1 MNIAILI
8 GVSNYKNGIPNLPGS
23 KNDILQ
29 FDELIRNTKKYD
41 EILSISTET
50 DSSNVKDKLA
60 SFINGKKGVEIN
72 ELLFYFSGHGDFSND
87 EFYYI
92 LSDFSFDKRTQTSLE
107 NSELDNLIKS
117 LTPKLVIKIVDAC
130 HSGVNYIKDVAS
142 IDSYIKSTSNQFQN
156 CYFLYS
162 SLNAQS
168 SFQGNKFS
176 FFTLS
181 FINAVKHHQQKEI
194 RYKDIIDYIS
204 DNFTSFPEQT
214 PFFVTQ
220 ADFTEIFCVKKPEL
234 NKFLEQIPETFHP
247 NNEENED
254 IDKYT
259 SIEELVKSDAKK
271 NLSLNEV
278 HEILQKIKETV
289 DNFTLAKEIE
299 NLYQFKFYYQ
309 KYTPS
314 YYVNCVKVGQFV
326 AKNKSEYFASP
337 TYKEETYEEVVQP
350 ARMDVFRNANVKPYT
365 ITKTRNVIEGYK
377 LDENYP
383 YEHISIEINSNFPNI
398 NSYNCTIA
406 FLASDRKMRLYYFIS
421 NYIKKNWNERDLN
434 PRYEWNV
441 AEFNLFEKNQIIDF
455 IKVINSE
462 ICLRIELDIKRQ
474 FEINTKE

>member
-8 GVSNYKNGIPNLPGS
+8 GVSNYKNGILDLPGS

-60 SFINGKKGVEIN
+60 SFINGKKSIEIN

-117 LTPKLVIKIVDAC
+117 LTPKLVVKIVDAC

-168 SFQGNKFS
+168 SFQSNKFS

-181 FINAVKHHQQKEI
+181 FINAVKHYQQKEI

-204 DNFTSFPEQT
+204 DDFASFPEQT

-220 ADFTEIFCVKKPEL
+220 ADFTEIFCIKKPEL
-234 NKFLEQIPETFHP
+234 DKFLEQIPETFP
-247 NNEENED
+247 PINEENKD
-254 IDKYT
+254 IDRYT
-259 SIEELVKSDAKK
+259 SLEELVKSDAKK

-278 HEILQKIKETV
+278 HEILQKIKETI
-289 DNFTLAKEIE
+289 DNFTLVKEIE
-299 NLYQFKFYYQ
+299 NLYQFKFSYP
-309 KYTPS
+309 KSTPH
-314 YYVNCVKVGQFV
+314 YYVNCVKVGLFV
-326 AKNKSEYFASP
+326 EKNKSEYFASP
-337 TYKEETYEEVVQP
+337 TYKKETYEEIVQP
-350 ARMDVFRNANVKPYT
+350 DTMAVFRNPNAKPYT
-365 ITKTRNVIEGYK
+365 ITKTRNAIEGYE
-377 LDENYP
+377 LNENYP

-406 FLASDRKMRLYYFIS
+406 FLTSDRKMRLYYFIS

-441 AEFNLFEKNQIIDF
+441 AEFSLIEKKQIIDF
-455 IKVINSE
+455 IKAINNE
-462 ICLRIELDIKRQ
+462 ICQRIELDIKRQ
-474 FEINTKE
+474 FDINTK